1 LQAVVEHLKKKYPE
15 AKLYG
20 LGVEYGANLLV
31 LHAAKSGKKLYD
43 GLVSIGNPLDLEKSE
58 RNIKGLW
65 KLTLEKQLIACRSKK
80 ANLQEQP
87 STLYDVDLHEHH
99 LKPEQLAS
107 FKQSISSINSIK
119 DLQTQTL
126 FLNSLTDPFSLYY

>member
-1 LQAVVEHLKKKYPE
+1 M
-15 AKLYG
+15 YG

-87 STLYDVDLHEHH
+87 STLYDVDLH
-99 LKPEQLAS
+99 
-107 FKQSISSINSIK
+107 
-119 DLQTQTL
+119 
-126 FLNSLTDPFSLYY
+126 